1 AVGGEVELLEPLGID
16 ADVRVDHVELP
27 GLELQR
33 PVLPGGELQLEL
45 QPQLVRDDPGD
56 VDLGADVGLVVV
68 GQEAQ
73 RRRGSAVDAH
83 AQHAG
88 PGDLRRQERGD
99 GLVGLRADQLLS
111 AGGVDRGGVV
121 PATVGRRRARA
132 GPAGRGGRRIGA
144 GGEEADGKHQ
154 PGRGDSAA
162 RGPETSGGESAGHEG
177 SSEVGGPGESVGASG
192 RTRWRKERVR
202 SWAGWSMTWAGGP
215 CSTIRPWS
223 MNTTV
228 SATSRA
234 KEISCVTIT

>member
-1 AVGGEVELLEPLGID
+1 
-16 ADVRVDHVELP
+16 
-27 GLELQR
+27 
-33 PVLPGGELQLEL
+33 
-45 QPQLVRDDPGD
+45 
-56 VDLGADVGLVVV
+56 
-68 GQEAQ
+68 

-177 SSEVGGPGESVGASG
+177 SSEVGGTGESVGASG

-234 KEISCVTIT
+234 KEISCVTITSVVPALASERITARTSATSSGSSALVGSSNRSTLGRRARARAIATRCCCPPESWRG